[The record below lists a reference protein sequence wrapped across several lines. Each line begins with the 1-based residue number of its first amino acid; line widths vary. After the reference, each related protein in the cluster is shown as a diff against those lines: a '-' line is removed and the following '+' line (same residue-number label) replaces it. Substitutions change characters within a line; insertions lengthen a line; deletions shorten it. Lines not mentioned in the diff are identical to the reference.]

1 MLTKSYQTIVLAF
14 VFLILFYSTN
24 TLLASSAHADEETTR
39 WLLSQHEFRSLVL
52 APDPSAAEWSG
63 AKMIS
68 VQTDRGGVA
77 LMSVHNDTYFLILT
91 QTEIDNVPA
100 NLVGLAIDFNR
111 SAVVWSWVGGSLD
124 VVNDTH
130 VQSTFG
136 SSSNL
141 LTVVF
146 GRPIHSAGAG
156 VRIEDNTPYTDFLRV
171 AFWTNGTGL
180 RGISFEGAPVIG
192 FELLPYINEFPSLP
206 IIYAG
211 TIVVGG
217 LGFILLEMRKY
228 GRGDG

>member
-1 MLTKSYQTIVLAF
+1 MKSSHTIVLAF

-24 TLLASSAHADEETTR
+24 AILASSVHADEETS

-52 APDPSAAEWSG
+52 TLDLSAAEWSG

-91 QTEIDNVPA
+91 QTELLNVPV

-111 SAVVWSWVGGSLD
+111 SAVVWSWVGGSLS

-156 VRIEDNTPYTDFLRV
+156 VQIEDNTPYTDFLRV

-180 RGISFEGAPVIG
+180 KDISFEEAPVIG
-192 FELLPYINEFPSLP
+192 FELLPYINEFPNLP

-217 LGFILLEMRKY
+217 LGFILLEMRKH
-228 GRGDG
+228 GRVDG